1 MTIINQES
9 LKERARALYTVPTE
23 IPRETVDNL
32 PVYCNTLLTSIYQLV
47 NNQYILNQSVY
58 SLTQFQRFEIIKCL
72 EFFNGIK
79 LLKATISG
87 TQAILKL
94 HFYNKN
100 YLNDFVNNPAPE
112 HQKFLIFGGHRIF
125 GGSGTEQVQVTE
137 IDPNN
142 IENAIL
148 KLTVKPIGDYSTYTL
163 SINTKIFPKIDPL
176 FSEIDFKFR
185 PQCFN
190 IDCAPDWENPPV
202 SQSDPAIDYLA
213 KDFDSFRHTM
223 IVAISQ
229 RVPGWQ
235 PSSEADLDQVLLE
248 LFSASADELS
258 DYQDRVMNEAYLG
271 AARKRVSLARHARLM
286 DYHIHQG
293 NQANTWLAVK
303 IAEDEIFVMP
313 KGFLVGTENG
323 INELNNS
330 SGVVFM
336 TRKETP
342 ILFSVSQVFQTDL
355 DSNNISNDFRNQ
367 FERQNITLSLDVT
380 AAIKQEDSQWLITD
394 NNNFLIFYVKKDNDD
409 NKLNIYAPDMHH
421 LLNEINLYTWND
433 SIPSLAAGS
442 TTADLKFAVNDGMA
456 AKEAAAKFV
465 QNLINNQHIQY
476 LLIQE
481 WRDPETGRE
490 AGRNPAKRQL
500 LKLLS
505 DAEALEDPVT
515 KEWFVRVRWEEQDK
529 LKYNYCFYIECKYDT
544 FDDVSLFH
552 GNLVEVYHGRPSTTV
567 FLDPEIPLTGENHY
581 HYQRTRWGTI
591 CKLPDNEPLLY
602 ENTPPG
608 GEETTKSS
616 LEVTVTVDG
625 TNDPWDEVISL
636 IHSDDTSEG
645 GDHFVVET
653 DEEGRSLIRFGNGVN
668 GRQLSDKARVNCQH
682 QVGLGL
688 EGNVGADTL
697 IYFQD
702 TGGIVKSVWNPFDV
716 TNGRAPEPVAEIV
729 RRVPEAYRYRQLRA
743 VTLQDYVDR
752 AQQLPEVSQAAARY
766 AWTGS
771 WRTVQVAIDPL
782 GTTTLPDDLRQKIT
796 RHLDAVRLLGE
807 DLEVRAPEF
816 VPLEIHVSVCIK
828 PDYWAEDIQFYL
840 EQEFADGYTRDGR
853 MGFFHPDR
861 WTFGQ
866 ELHASQIQG
875 RVQAIVGVDHVI
887 SVTMKRWNAPTPG
900 TDKIANLR
908 PNEIILV
915 RNNPDQM
922 ELGFIKFDIKGGRR

>member
-1 MTIINQES
+1 MIVINQES

-23 IPRETVDNL
+23 ILRETVDNL
-32 PVYCNTLLTSIYQLV
+32 PVPCNTVLTGIYQLV

-58 SLTQFQRFEIIKCL
+58 SLTQSQRFEIIKCL
-72 EFFNGIK
+72 DFFNGIK
-79 LLKATISG
+79 FVQVTISG

-100 YLNDFVNNPAPE
+100 YFNDFVTNPAPE
-112 HQKFLIFGGHRIF
+112 HQKFLIYGGHRIF
-125 GGSGTEQVQVTE
+125 GGSSTEQVQVTE
-137 IDPNN
+137 INEDPDT
-142 IENAIL
+142 ENAIL
-148 KLTVKPIGDYSTYTL
+148 NLTVKPIGDYSTYTL

-190 IDCAPDWENPPV
+190 IDCAPDWEKPPV
-202 SQSDPAIDYLA
+202 PQSNPTIDYLA

-271 AARKRVSLARHARLM
+271 TARKRVSLARHARLM

-293 NQANTWLAVK
+293 NQANTWLVLEVQPNQA
-303 IAEDEIFVMP
+303 
-313 KGFLVGTENG
+313 G
-323 INELNNS
+323 ELPP
-330 SGVVFM
+330 G
-336 TRKETP
+336 
-342 ILFSVSQVFQTDL
+342 FQTRTDA
-355 DSNNISNDFRNQ
+355 DATRATVF
-367 FERQNITLSLDVT
+367 ITKRPQPL
-380 AAIKQEDSQWLITD
+380 
-394 NNNFLIFYVKKDNDD
+394 
-409 NKLNIYAPDMHH
+409 HH
-421 LLNEINLYTWND
+421 LLNRIKLYTW
-433 SIPSLAAGS
+433 SGAIPSLAAGS
-442 TTADLKFAVNDGMA
+442 TSADLQLSVAGETA
-456 AKEAAAKFV
+456 ANTV
-465 QNLINNQHIQY
+465 RDLILNGQIQY

-481 WRDPETGRE
+481 WRNPETGRE
-490 AGRNPAKRQL
+490 AGRNASKRQL
-500 LKLLS
+500 LQLLP
-505 DAEALEDPVT
+505 DAETLEDPVT
-515 KEWFVRVRWEEQDK
+515 GEYFVRVRWEEQDK
-529 LKYNYCFYIECKYDT
+529 LKYNYCFYVECKYDT

-552 GNLVEVYHGRPSTTV
+552 GNLVQVYHGRPSTAV

-581 HYQRTRWGTI
+581 HYQRTQWGTI

-608 GEETTKSS
+608 GEEITKST

-645 GDHFVVET
+645 GDRFVVET
-653 DEEGRSLIRFGNGVN
+653 DESGRSLIRFGNGVN
-668 GRQLSDKARVNCQH
+668 GRQLPDKARVNCQY
-682 QVGLGL
+682 QVGFGL

-771 WRTVQVAIDPL
+771 WRTVRVAIDPV
-782 GTTTLPDDLRQKIT
+782 GTTALSDDLRQKIT
-796 RHLDAVRLLGE
+796 RHLDSVRLLGE

-816 VPLEIHVSVCIK
+816 VPLKIHVSVCIK
-828 PDYWAEDIQFYL
+828 PDYWAEHIQFYL

-922 ELGFIKFDIKGGRR
+922 ELGFIDFDIKGGRR